1 MLKPRWILLALVF
14 CLPFTAQAQTD
25 QEAKRETRATDR
37 MFLTFGQ
44 EATLVDRQWW
54 EGRLEYL
61 DLSGGTDRT
70 ILRAV
75 AAFQPWDQVEFGGTV
90 GFGDSSGFG
99 GSGSGATDLDLW
111 AKYHFGEDDRT
122 EYAAGGLVI
131 VPTGDDA
138 ARLGNDSFAFG
149 AFGSVRHRG
158 KRATFSGNLAVR
170 LNGDGVTNSGGSAD
184 GDTSFELGAGVIVPA
199 NDRLSFIGEVRF
211 ETERFDG
218 FESDLRALGG
228 INLQAGKTGGFR
240 AALAIGLTD
249 GAPDL
254 QIIAGYASTF

>member
-25 QEAKRETRATDR
+25 QEARRETRATDR

-61 DLSGGTDRT
+61 DGSSGSDAT

-90 GFGDSSGFG
+90 GFGDTDGFV
-99 GSGSGATDLDLW
+99 GSGTGATDLDLW
-111 AKYHFGEDDRT
+111 AKFHFGKDDRT
-122 EYAAGGLVI
+122 EYAAGGLFI
-131 VPTGDDA
+131 IPTGDDTA
-138 ARLGNDSFAFG
+138 GLGNDSFAFG
-149 AFGSVRHRG
+149 GFGSVRHHG
-158 KRATFSGNLAVR
+158 KRAIYSGNVAVR
-170 LNGDGVTNSGGSAD
+170 LNGDGVGNID
-184 GDTSFELGAGVIVPA
+184 GDTSVELGAGVIVPA
-199 NDRLSFIGEVRF
+199 NERLSFIGEVRY